1 MFLSTLN
8 PSSYKE
14 CRQAVTS
21 AAVDLSLSTDEAVRQ
36 TCSDPYTVY
45 SPGRLP
51 DYHRPTGQYLLWIH
65 SRGCKLMLKYLS
77 YSAVTLQHGKMNYCC
92 NSNTSH
98 WRLPSHTCWTFG
110 AVDSCLLLLKTFFTF
125 VLTRACLT
133 ICSCERADDVWLLL
147 DFTFSE
153 SKCCIFLYLNKIQC
167 FHLNRPRLR
176 HNSGRASAQADKLST
191 IIIIIELNCGSRFLE
206 LKGPL
211 HPSNSDHL

>member
-8 PSSYKE
+8 PSSCKE

-77 YSAVTLQHGKMNYCC
+77 YSTVTLQHGKMNYCC

-110 AVDSCLLLLKTFFTF
+110 AVDSENMFTAPENVLYVSSYSCLFNHLQLWKGWWCLAVIGLYILRIQVLHFF
-125 VLTRACLT
+125 
-133 ICSCERADDVWLLL
+133 IY
-147 DFTFSE
+147 
-153 SKCCIFLYLNKIQC
+153 K
-167 FHLNRPRLR
+167 
-176 HNSGRASAQADKLST
+176 
-191 IIIIIELNCGSRFLE
+191 
-206 LKGPL
+206 
-211 HPSNSDHL
+211 